1 MEYLIGILILVGL
14 LIFVHE
20 LGHFAVAKL
29 LGVKVLKFS
38 LGFPPT
44 IVSRR
49 WGETE
54 YMIGSIPLGG
64 YVKLLGEDPDSQDKI
79 APEELPRAF
88 SSKSLLARAAIIVAG
103 PASNYLMAILILCA
117 GYIAG
122 MPVPASKIGKVLEES
137 PALEAGI
144 REGDHVVAIDG
155 APVSRWDQMS
165 RVIEKSA
172 GREVSL
178 TVERSGDTVGL
189 VVTPRVSKRKD
200 VFGNPLGEIGVMSSR
215 ETVALGLYGSIYEG
229 CRFTFIL
236 TGLVVETIAK
246 LAKAEISVDNLA
258 GPITIVQASGQS
270 LKKGVFSFI
279 FLLAFISI
287 NLAILNLLPVPIL
300 DGGHLMF
307 FLVEAIIRRPV
318 TGRIR
323 ELATLAGI
331 MFIVLLMVVVFYND
345 ITRIIYK
352 GWELKPP

>member
-1 MEYLIGILILVGL
+1 MEYFLGFLILLGV

-20 LGHFAVAKL
+20 FGHFAVAKL

-38 LGFPPT
+38 LGFPPAM
-44 IVSRR
+44 ISRR

-54 YMIGSIPLGG
+54 YIISWIPLGG
-64 YVKLLGEDPDSQDKI
+64 YVKLLGEDPDSQDNI
-79 APEELPRAF
+79 APEELHRAF
-88 SSKSLLARAAIIVAG
+88 SSKPLLARAAIIVAG

-117 GYIAG
+117 GYMAG
-122 MPVPASKIGKVLEES
+122 MPVPASKIGKVLEDS
-137 PALEAGI
+137 PALQAGI
-144 REGDHVVAIDG
+144 QEGDRVVAVDG
-155 APVSRWDQMS
+155 VPVSRWEHMS

-172 GREVSL
+172 GRGVAL
-178 TVERSGDTVGL
+178 TVERDGDRVDL
-189 VVTPRVSKRKD
+189 VVTPRVSNRKD
-200 VFGNPLGEIGVMSSR
+200 AFGNPLGEIGVMSSR
-215 ETVALGLYGSIYEG
+215 ETVAVGFFGSIYEG
-229 CRFTFIL
+229 CRFTFML

-270 LKKGVFSFI
+270 LKKGLFSFI

-287 NLAILNLLPVPIL
+287 NLAILNLLPIPIL

-323 ELATLAGI
+323 ELATLAGV
-331 MFIVLLMVVVFYND
+331 MFIVLLMVLVFYND